1 MTREEIIREYEEL
14 SNDPPQDRNLHEEC
28 VKLILSKIEKFPP
41 LEQKEIM
48 KTLVNFEFEKYR
60 KMSPADQAKIDEAAL
75 KAAKKHNMIF

>member
-48 KTLVNFEFEKYR
+48 KALAKFEFEKYR
-60 KMSPADQAKIDEAAL
+60 KMSPAEQSKIDEAAL